1 MSALNAALDTLEKSQ
16 EAPSADWIAQL
27 RRAGRS
33 KFDSEGLPSPKMEA
47 WRGTN
52 VTPLAGMPFVAA
64 SPGEAPRHKLA
75 NLKLGGPRFVFSGGE
90 LIASEGT
97 APEGLWAGTFADAIE
112 KFGNKVSGWVTGE
125 ETEFGAFEAL
135 NRAFLAHGAVV
146 VVEAGASIDVPVEI
160 VYSMSSQ
167 QAAAIQQPRTLIV
180 AEDNSRASVV
190 EIFISEGDTP
200 TLTNA
205 VSRAVIGEN
214 ANVEHAR
221 VQFEGPSAWHVSTV
235 TSRQARSSNY
245 TAHHINLG
253 ARVARHNTRAV
264 LDGEGANCL
273 LNGLYL
279 ASGDQHVDN
288 DTVLDHAE
296 PHCDSRELF
305 KGILAGK
312 ARSVFTGRIIV
323 REDAQKTDAKQS
335 NPNLLLSPTA
345 LAQTRPQLEI
355 YADDVKCTHGATVG
369 QMDED
374 AIFYLRSRGIS
385 ETAARNM
392 LVHAVAG
399 EVLDAIGI
407 GPLREAVETEVHAR
421 LDRLE
426 D

>member
-1 MSALNAALDTLEKSQ
+1 MTALNTALETLERGHV
-16 EAPSADWIAQL
+16 APQAAWLAEL
-27 RRAGRS
+27 RRAGRD
-33 KFDSEGLPSPKMEA
+33 KFDTEGLPSPKLEA

-52 VTPLAGMPFVAA
+52 MTPLAGMAFVAA
-64 SPGEAPRHKLA
+64 TPGDVPRHALA
-75 NLKLGGPRFVFSGGE
+75 HLELGGPRFVFSAGR
-90 LIASEGT
+90 LVASEG
-97 APEGLWAGTFADAIE
+97 ALPDGLWAGTFTDALE
-112 KFGNKVSGWVTGE
+112 KFGDRVADWVTGE
-125 ETEFGAFEAL
+125 ETEIGAFEAL
-135 NRAFLAHGAVV
+135 NRAFLAHGVV
-146 VVEAGASIDVPVEI
+146 VVIDAGATIDAPVEI
-160 VYSMSSQ
+160 VYSLASQ

-180 AEDNSRASVV
+180 AGDRCSAKVV
-190 EIFISEGDTP
+190 EIFIGEGDTP

-205 VSRAVIGEN
+205 VSRAVLGEN
-214 ANVEHAR
+214 ASVEHAR
-221 VQFEGPSAWHVSTV
+221 IQFEGPQAWHVST
-235 TSRQARSSNY
+235 TSSRQARSSRY

-264 LDGEGANCL
+264 LGGEGAHCL

-279 ASGDQHVDN
+279 ASDDQHVDN

-296 PHCDSRELF
+296 PNCDSRELF

-323 REDAQKTDAKQS
+323 RQDAQKTDAKQS

-369 QMDED
+369 QMDQD
-374 AIFYLRSRGIS
+374 AIFYLRARGLS

-399 EVLDAIGI
+399 EVLDAIGVE
-407 GPLREAVETEVHAR
+407 PLREALATEIDRR
-421 LDRLE
+421 LDALE
-426 D
+426 H